1 MTNPLNFHKW
11 IGEDSSLA
19 IEWISAEVTSAKW
32 KISGSPGE
40 PGNLSEQPDY
50 LSQFDSNGS
59 STHPCSIDYLDAQ
72 TKYTQNNEKTQLS
85 IKRQNRRWT

>member
-32 KISGSPGE
+32 RISGSPGE
-40 PGNLSEQPDY
+40 PGNLSEQPD
-50 LSQFDSNGS
+50 
-59 STHPCSIDYLDAQ
+59 
-72 TKYTQNNEKTQLS
+72 
-85 IKRQNRRWT
+85 